1 MLDSCVHFVSHS
13 ASSARKCFFCE
24 TNHIKPIYQL
34 QAIYRKQAIVQQ
46 HYCIIIVSTLL
57 IEFNVKQ
64 MCYYVYYYV
73 VQSMTVVV
81 SLTQSCPIMFS
92 VKKEVIEVYIKFF
105 FTSVC
110 MASLQ
115 VQMLFNNEFLPDHM
129 TMKRLWLSHW
139 FGKVQC
145 THCQLAQINATY
157 FFTPEQ
163 FLCTRIQ
170 LVNKEKVLR
179 CIIKNS
185 SHSLK
190 SNLKNNLFQ
199 LNKTLSLE
207 VVGQVLRY
215 LCKMCVVMY
224 ISL

>member
-1 MLDSCVHFVSHS
+1 
-13 ASSARKCFFCE
+13 
-24 TNHIKPIYQL
+24 
-34 QAIYRKQAIVQQ
+34 
-46 HYCIIIVSTLL
+46 
-57 IEFNVKQ
+57 
-64 MCYYVYYYV
+64 
-73 VQSMTVVV
+73 MTVAV

-139 FGKVQC
+139 FGKVQS
-145 THCQLAQINATY
+145 THCQLAQINATH

-190 SNLKNNLFQ
+190 NNNLFQ

-207 VVGQVLRY
+207 VVG
-215 LCKMCVVMY
+215 
-224 ISL
+224 